1 MAASAG
7 SGLGLGTLAAGVA
20 VAAVV
25 GVVGYQVIF
34 APGPDPVAE
43 GVPQGIAGDPVAVPD
58 PDVSDPDV
66 EVAVET
72 PTAATPAE
80 PDILPDLIAPRFDL
94 VRVDAAG
101 GALIAGQAESN
112 AELRLLLDGQEIHLA
127 SSDAG
132 GDFVAMFDIPPSE
145 LPRILSLEMLMED
158 GSVLVSEQSVIIS
171 PTLRPVGAATGVE
184 VAEAD
189 ATGPDVPDDS
199 GMTELSMASEP
210 DTPPASGTTPL
221 APATPDLPEQT
232 GVAAGGEVGTAPVR
246 ENGTEVA
253 VSVAD
258 EMPSGGSQEPAALA
272 EDTGDAGEPDL
283 EIASLEIAESSGGG
297 LSRGLQ
303 PGNAATDT
311 ENAGDADAQSSEAG
325 ADEPTQA
332 AAGDAPQVILDTAN
346 VPQPDTGDG
355 VGPVQVATEAPAAD
369 RDSPEIAGASGA
381 DDPAALADGTGAPV
395 AEDSSQE
402 VATASLEENPV
413 PVPEDSGP
421 SASSEGTTGLATPEG
436 VSVAV
441 SDTVEDDTDLATTQ
455 GTGGSSADVDMA
467 ASGDASGTA
476 EENTA
481 QAAAQESGDSPV
493 MDMDVADSSADSP
506 GVTDGNTELAAAQES
521 GDSPVMDMDVAD
533 SSADP
538 QGATDGNT
546 ELAAAQD
553 AADAPAAQNGA
564 AVSSG
569 EAETQPASQPDV
581 GVTEDGS
588 GDSSSD
594 STQVAAADS
603 SSEAPQGRPVME
615 PQTPTVLL
623 ADSQG
628 IRVIQSGD
636 EAPQVQSQV
645 TLDTI
650 AYDTVGDV
658 VLAGRGPAESDV
670 RFYLNNQPIHLAQ
683 INLQGGWRTA
693 LPQVDPGTYTLR
705 LDEVSAD
712 GAVQSRIETPFLRE
726 EPEAVAAITSA
737 SGENVITVQWGHTLW
752 GIAQQHFGEGVAYV
766 QIYEANR
773 DQIRNPDLIYP
784 GQIFTLPERTD

>member
-7 SGLGLGTLAAGVA
+7 SGLGLGTVAAGVA

-34 APGPDPVAE
+34 APGPDPVPE
-43 GVPQGIAGDPVAVPD
+43 GVPQGIASDPVAAPD

-72 PTAATPAE
+72 PSPATPAE

-171 PTLRPVGAATGVE
+171 PTLRPVGAATGTE
-184 VAEAD
+184 VAAAN

-199 GMTELSMASEP
+199 GLTELAMASEP

-232 GVAAGGEVGTAPVR
+232 GIAAGGEDSTAPVS

-253 VSVAD
+253 DSVAD
-258 EMPSGGSQEPAALA
+258 ETPGGGPEQPSALA
-272 EDTGDAGEPDL
+272 EDSDGAGEPDL
-283 EIASLEIAESSGGG
+283 EIASLDIEESSGGG

-303 PGNAATDT
+303 PGNAAAVSETD
-311 ENAGDADAQSSEAG
+311 AG
-325 ADEPTQA
+325 ADAPSSGAGPEGPTQA
-332 AAGDAPQVILDTAN
+332 AAGDAPQVTVETAN

-355 VGPVQVATEAPAAD
+355 AGPVEVATDAPPAD
-369 RDSPEIAGASGA
+369 RDSPEIASASGA
-381 DDPAALADGTGAPV
+381 ADPAAPAEGTETPAV
-395 AEDSSQE
+395 EDSSPE
-402 VATASLEENPV
+402 IATASLEENAV
-413 PVPEDSGP
+413 TVPEDSAP
-421 SASSEGTTGLATPEG
+421 SEASEGTTGLAAPEG
-436 VSVAV
+436 VSVAA
-441 SDTVEDDTDLATTQ
+441 SDTAEGDTDPAAAQ
-455 GTGGSSADVDMA
+455 GAGGSSADVDMA
-467 ASGDASGTA
+467 DSGDASAPAGG
-476 EENTA
+476 NPDL
-481 QAAAQESGDSPV
+481 AAAQETGDSPIV
-493 MDMDVADSSADSP
+493 DMNVADSSAPSP
-506 GVTDGNTELAAAQES
+506 GAADGTTELAAAQE
-521 GDSPVMDMDVAD
+521 
-533 SSADP
+533 
-538 QGATDGNT
+538 
-546 ELAAAQD
+546 
-553 AADAPAAQNGA
+553 AADAPAVQESA
-564 AVSSG
+564 AVSSA

-581 GVTEDGS
+581 VVTEDDSGASPSGS
-588 GDSSSD
+588 P
-594 STQVAAADS
+594 QVAATDS
-603 SSEAPQGRPVME
+603 PAEAPQDSPVME

-670 RFYLNNQPIHLAQ
+670 RFYLNNQPIHLAP

>member
-43 GVPQGIAGDPVAVPD
+43 GVPQGIASDPVAVPD
-58 PDVSDPDV
+58 PDVTDPEV

-72 PTAATPAE
+72 PSPATPAE
-80 PDILPDLIAPRFDL
+80 PEILPDLIAPRFDL

-184 VAEAD
+184 LAEAD

-199 GMTELSMASEP
+199 GMTELAMASEP

-232 GVAAGGEVGTAPVR
+232 GVAAGGEVGTAPAS

-272 EDTGDAGEPDL
+272 EDSGDAGEPDL

-311 ENAGDADAQSSEAG
+311 ENAGAADAQSSGAG

-332 AAGDAPQVILDTAN
+332 AAGDAPQVTLETAN
-346 VPQPDTGDG
+346 MPQPDTGDG
-355 VGPVQVATEAPAAD
+355 AGTGQVATDAPSAD
-369 RDSPEIAGASGA
+369 GDSPEIAGASGA
-381 DDPAALADGTGAPV
+381 DDPAALAEGTGAPV
-395 AEDSSQE
+395 AEDSSPE
-402 VATASLEENPV
+402 VATASLEENSV
-413 PVPEDSGP
+413 TVSEDSDP

-441 SDTVEDDTDLATTQ
+441 SDTAESDTDLATTQ
-455 GTGGSSADVDMA
+455 DTGGSSTDVNMA

-481 QAAAQESGDSPV
+481 QAAAQESGDSSV
-493 MDMDVADSSADSP
+493 LDMDVADSSADSP
-506 GVTDGNTELAAAQES
+506 GVTDGNTELAA
-521 GDSPVMDMDVAD
+521 
-533 SSADP
+533 
-538 QGATDGNT
+538 T
-546 ELAAAQD
+546 QD
-553 AADAPAAQNGA
+553 AADDPAAQDGA

-581 GVTEDGS
+581 VVTEDES
-588 GDSSSD
+588 GNLPSD

-603 SSEAPQGRPVME
+603 PAEAPQGSPVME

-784 GQIFTLPERTD
+784 GQIFTLPDRTD

>member
-1 MAASAG
+1 
-7 SGLGLGTLAAGVA
+7 VA

-43 GVPQGIAGDPVAVPD
+43 DVPQGIASDPVAVPD
-58 PDVSDPDV
+58 PDVTDPDV
-66 EVAVET
+66 EVAAET

-199 GMTELSMASEP
+199 GMTEIAMASEP

-232 GVAAGGEVGTAPVR
+232 GIAAGGEVGTAPGS

-253 VSVAD
+253 DSVAD
-258 EMPSGGSQEPAALA
+258 ETPAGGSQQPAALA
-272 EDTGDAGEPDL
+272 EESGGAGESDL
-283 EIASLEIAESSGGG
+283 EIASLEIEESSGGG

-303 PGNAATDT
+303 PGNAATVT
-311 ENAGDADAQSSEAG
+311 ENAGAADAQSSGAG
-325 ADEPTQA
+325 PEEPTQA
-332 AAGDAPQVILDTAN
+332 AAGDTLQVTLETAN
-346 VPQPDTGDG
+346 APLPDAGDG
-355 VGPVQVATEAPAAD
+355 VGPVEVAADAPSAD

-381 DDPAALADGTGAPV
+381 DDPEALPDATGAPI
-395 AEDSSQE
+395 AEGSSPE
-402 VATASLEENPV
+402 VSTASLEENPV
-413 PVPEDSGP
+413 TVPDDSGP
-421 SASSEGTTGLATPEG
+421 SAASEGTTGLATPEAG
-436 VSVAV
+436 
-441 SDTVEDDTDLATTQ
+441 
-455 GTGGSSADVDMA
+455 GGSSADVDMA
-467 ASGDASGTA
+467 AAGDASATSQ
-476 EENTA
+476 ENTA
-481 QAAAQESGDSPV
+481 QAAAQQTGDAPIV
-493 MDMDVADSSADSP
+493 EMEVADPSADSHGAP
-506 GVTDGNTELAAAQES
+506 EGNTQ
-521 GDSPVMDMDVAD
+521 
-533 SSADP
+533 
-538 QGATDGNT
+538 
-546 ELAAAQD
+546 LAAAQD
-553 AADAPAAQNGA
+553 AADVPAAQDSA

-569 EAETQPASQPDV
+569 EAETQPVSQPDV
-581 GVTEDGS
+581 VAAEGGS
-588 GDSSSD
+588 GASPSD
-594 STQVAAADS
+594 STQVAAAGS
-603 SSEAPQGRPVME
+603 PAEAPQDSPAME

-670 RFYLNNQPIHLAQ
+670 RFYLNNQPIHLAP

>member
-7 SGLGLGTLAAGVA
+7 SGLGLGTVAAGVA

-43 GVPQGIAGDPVAVPD
+43 GVPQGIASDPVAVPD
-58 PDVSDPDV
+58 PDVTDPDV

-72 PTAATPAE
+72 PTPATPAE

-171 PTLRPVGAATGVE
+171 PTLRPVGAAAGAE
-184 VAEAD
+184 VAAAD

-199 GMTELSMASEP
+199 GLTELAMASEP

-221 APATPDLPEQT
+221 PPSTPDLPEQT
-232 GVAAGGEVGTAPVR
+232 GIAAGGEDSTAPGS

-253 VSVAD
+253 DSVAD
-258 EMPSGGSQEPAALA
+258 ETPEGGSQQPAALA
-272 EDTGDAGEPDL
+272 EESGGAGEPDL
-283 EIASLEIAESSGGG
+283 EIASLEIEESSGGG

-303 PGNAATDT
+303 PGNAETVT
-311 ENAGDADAQSSEAG
+311 ENAGAADAQSSG
-325 ADEPTQA
+325 ASPEEPTQA
-332 AAGDAPQVILDTAN
+332 AAGDTPQVTLETAN
-346 VPQPDTGDG
+346 APLPDAGDG
-355 VGPVQVATEAPAAD
+355 VGPVEVAAD
-369 RDSPEIAGASGA
+369 APSADPDSPEIAGAAGA
-381 DDPAALADGTGAPV
+381 DDPAALPDGTGAPI
-395 AEDSSQE
+395 AEGSSPE
-402 VATASLEENPV
+402 VATASLDENPV
-413 PVPEDSGP
+413 TVPDDSGP
-421 SASSEGTTGLATPEG
+421 SAASEGTTGLATPEG
-436 VSVAV
+436 
-441 SDTVEDDTDLATTQ
+441 
-455 GTGGSSADVDMA
+455 GGGSSADVDMA
-467 ASGDASGTA
+467 ASGDASATA
-476 EENTA
+476 QENTA
-481 QAAAQESGDSPV
+481 QAAAQETGDSPIV
-493 MDMDVADSSADSP
+493 EMDVADSSAPSP
-506 GVTDGNTELAAAQES
+506 
-521 GDSPVMDMDVAD
+521 
-533 SSADP
+533 
-538 QGATDGNT
+538 GATDSNT

-553 AADAPAAQNGA
+553 AADAPAVQDGV
-564 AVSSG
+564 AVSSD

-581 GVTEDGS
+581 VATEDDS
-588 GDSSSD
+588 GASPSD
-594 STQVAAADS
+594 STQVAATDS
-603 SSEAPQGRPVME
+603 PAEAPQDSPAME

-670 RFYLNNQPIHLAQ
+670 RFYLNNQPIHLAP

>member
-43 GVPQGIAGDPVAVPD
+43 GVPQGIASDPVAVPD

-72 PTAATPAE
+72 PSPATPAE
-80 PDILPDLIAPRFDL
+80 PEILPDLIAPRFDL

-145 LPRILSLEMLMED
+145 LPRILSLEMLMVD

-184 VAEAD
+184 LAEAD

-199 GMTELSMASEP
+199 GMTELAMASEP

-232 GVAAGGEVGTAPVR
+232 GIAAGGEDSTAPVS

-253 VSVAD
+253 DSVSD
-258 EMPSGGSQEPAALA
+258 EMPSGGSQQPAALA
-272 EDTGDAGEPDL
+272 EDSGDAGEADL
-283 EIASLEIAESSGGG
+283 EIASLEIESSGGG

-311 ENAGDADAQSSEAG
+311 ETGGAADALSSGAG

-332 AAGDAPQVILDTAN
+332 AAGDALQVTLETAN
-346 VPQPDTGDG
+346 MPQPDTGDG
-355 VGPVQVATEAPAAD
+355 VGPVEVATDAPSAD

-381 DDPAALADGTGAPV
+381 DDPAALAEGTGAPV
-395 AEDSSQE
+395 AEDSSPE
-402 VATASLEENPV
+402 VATASLEENSV
-413 PVPEDSGP
+413 TVSEDSDP

-441 SDTVEDDTDLATTQ
+441 SDTVEDATDLATTQ
-455 GTGGSSADVDMA
+455 ETGGSSTDVNMA

-493 MDMDVADSSADSP
+493 LDMDVADSSADSP
-506 GVTDGNTELAAAQES
+506 
-521 GDSPVMDMDVAD
+521 
-533 SSADP
+533 
-538 QGATDGNT
+538 GATDGNT

-553 AADAPAAQNGA
+553 AADAPAAQDGA

-581 GVTEDGS
+581 VVTEDES
-588 GDSSSD
+588 GNLPSD

-603 SSEAPQGRPVME
+603 PAEAPQGSPVME

-670 RFYLNNQPIHLAQ
+670 RFYLNNQPIHLAP

-784 GQIFTLPERTD
+784 GQIFTLPDRTD

>member
-43 GVPQGIAGDPVAVPD
+43 GVPQGIASDPVAVPD
-58 PDVSDPDV
+58 PDVTDPEV

-72 PTAATPAE
+72 PTSATPAE
-80 PDILPDLIAPRFDL
+80 PEILPDLIAPRFDL

-112 AELRLLLDGQEIHLA
+112 SELRLLLDGQEIHLA

-184 VAEAD
+184 LAEAD

-199 GMTELSMASEP
+199 GMTELAMASEP

-232 GVAAGGEVGTAPVR
+232 GVAAGGEVGTAPVS
-246 ENGTEVA
+246 ESGTEV
-253 VSVAD
+253 VESVAD
-258 EMPSGGSQEPAALA
+258 EMPSGGSQQPAALA
-272 EDTGDAGEPDL
+272 EDSGDADEPDL
-283 EIASLEIAESSGGG
+283 EIASLEIESSGGG

-311 ENAGDADAQSSEAG
+311 ETGGAADALSSGAG
-325 ADEPTQA
+325 AEEPTQA
-332 AAGDAPQVILDTAN
+332 AAGDAPQAILETAN
-346 VPQPDTGDG
+346 MPQPDTGDG
-355 VGPVQVATEAPAAD
+355 AGTGQVATDAPSAD

-381 DDPAALADGTGAPV
+381 DDPAALAEGTGAPV
-395 AEDSSQE
+395 AEDSSPE
-402 VATASLEENPV
+402 VATASLEENSV
-413 PVPEDSGP
+413 TVSEDSDP

-455 GTGGSSADVDMA
+455 ETGGSSTDVNMA

-481 QAAAQESGDSPV
+481 QAAAQETGDSPV
-493 MDMDVADSSADSP
+493 LDMDVADSSADSP
-506 GVTDGNTELAAAQES
+506 GVTDGNTELAAAQ
-521 GDSPVMDMDVAD
+521 
-533 SSADP
+533 
-538 QGATDGNT
+538 
-546 ELAAAQD
+546 D
-553 AADAPAAQNGA
+553 AADAPAAQDGA

-581 GVTEDGS
+581 VVTEDES
-588 GDSSSD
+588 GNLPSD

-603 SSEAPQGRPVME
+603 PAEAPQGSPVME

-670 RFYLNNQPIHLAQ
+670 RFYLNNQPIHLAP

-784 GQIFTLPERTD
+784 GQIFTLPDRTD

>member
-7 SGLGLGTLAAGVA
+7 SGLGLGTVAAGVA

-34 APGPDPVAE
+34 APGPDPVPE
-43 GVPQGIAGDPVAVPD
+43 GVPQGIASDPVAVPD
-58 PDVSDPDV
+58 PDVTDP
-66 EVAVET
+66 EVVVAADP
-72 PTAATPAE
+72 PTATPAE
-80 PDILPDLIAPRFDL
+80 PDIPPDLIAPRFDL

-189 ATGPDVPDDS
+189 AAGPDVPDDS
-199 GMTELSMASEP
+199 GMTELAMASEP
-210 DTPPASGTTPL
+210 DTPPASGSTPL

-232 GVAAGGEVGTAPVR
+232 GIAAGGEDSTAPGS

-253 VSVAD
+253 DSVAD
-258 EMPSGGSQEPAALA
+258 ETPAGASQQPAALA
-272 EDTGDAGEPDL
+272 EESGGAGESDL
-283 EIASLEIAESSGGG
+283 EIASLEIEESSGGG

-303 PGNAATDT
+303 PGNAATVT
-311 ENAGDADAQSSEAG
+311 ENAGAADAQSSG
-325 ADEPTQA
+325 DGPQEPTQT
-332 AAGDAPQVILDTAN
+332 AAGDAPQVILETAN
-346 VPQPDTGDG
+346 VPQPDAGDG
-355 VGPVQVATEAPAAD
+355 VGAVEVATDAPSAD

-381 DDPAALADGTGAPV
+381 DDPVALPDGTSTPV
-395 AEDSSQE
+395 AEDSSPE
-402 VATASLEENPV
+402 VATASLEENSV
-413 PVPEDSGP
+413 TVPEDSG
-421 SASSEGTTGLATPEG
+421 ASEVSEGTTGLAAPEG

-441 SDTVEDDTDLATTQ
+441 SDIAEGDTDPATAQ
-455 GTGGSSADVDMA
+455 GAGGSSADVDMA
-467 ASGDASGTA
+467 ASGDASATA
-476 EENTA
+476 QENTA
-481 QAAAQESGDSPV
+481 QAAAQQTGDSPIAE
-493 MDMDVADSSADSP
+493 MDAADPSADSHGP
-506 GVTDGNTELAAAQES
+506 TEGNTQ
-521 GDSPVMDMDVAD
+521 
-533 SSADP
+533 
-538 QGATDGNT
+538 
-546 ELAAAQD
+546 LAAAQD
-553 AADAPAAQNGA
+553 AADVPAAQDGA

-581 GVTEDGS
+581 VAAEGGS
-588 GDSSSD
+588 GASPSD
-594 STQVAAADS
+594 PPQVAAVDS
-603 SSEAPQGRPVME
+603 PEEAPQDSPVME

-670 RFYLNNQPIHLAQ
+670 RFYLNNQPIHLAP

>member
-1 MAASAG
+1 
-7 SGLGLGTLAAGVA
+7 
-20 VAAVV
+20 
-25 GVVGYQVIF
+25 VVGYQVIF

-58 PDVSDPDV
+58 PDVTDPDV

-80 PDILPDLIAPRFDL
+80 PEILPDLIAPRFDL

-171 PTLRPVGAATGVE
+171 PTLRPVGAVTGTE
-184 VAEAD
+184 VAAAD

-199 GMTELSMASEP
+199 GMTELAMASEP

-232 GVAAGGEVGTAPVR
+232 GIAAGGEVGTAPVS
-246 ENGTEVA
+246 ESGTEVA
-253 VSVAD
+253 ESIAD
-258 EMPSGGSQEPAALA
+258 EMPSGGSQQPAALA
-272 EDTGDAGEPDL
+272 EGSGDAGEPDL

-311 ENAGDADAQSSEAG
+311 ETAGDAEAQSSGAG

-332 AAGDAPQVILDTAN
+332 AAGDAPQVILETAN
-346 VPQPDTGDG
+346 VPQPDPGDG
-355 VGPVQVATEAPAAD
+355 VGPVQVATDAPAAD

-381 DDPAALADGTGAPV
+381 DDPAALAEGTGAPV
-395 AEDSSQE
+395 AEDSSPE
-402 VATASLEENPV
+402 VATASLEENSV
-413 PVPEDSGP
+413 PVPEGSGP

-441 SDTVEDDTDLATTQ
+441 SDTAEGDTDLATTQ
-455 GTGGSSADVDMA
+455 ETGGSSADVDMA
-467 ASGDASGTA
+467 ASGDAFGTA

-481 QAAAQESGDSPV
+481 QAAAQETGDSPV

-506 GVTDGNTELAAAQES
+506 G
-521 GDSPVMDMDVAD
+521 
-533 SSADP
+533 
-538 QGATDGNT
+538 ATDGNT
-546 ELAAAQD
+546 ELAAVQD

-569 EAETQPASQPDV
+569 EAETPPASQPDV
-581 GVTEDGS
+581 VVTEDDS

-594 STQVAAADS
+594 STQVAEADS
-603 SSEAPQGRPVME
+603 PAEAPQGSPVME